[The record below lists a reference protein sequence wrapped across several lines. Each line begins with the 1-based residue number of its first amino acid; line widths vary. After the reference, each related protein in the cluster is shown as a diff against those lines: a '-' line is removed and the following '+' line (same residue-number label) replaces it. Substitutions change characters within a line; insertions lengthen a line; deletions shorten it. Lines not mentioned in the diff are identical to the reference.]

1 MFMRDTEDPIIIE
14 SGIIEISMA
23 KTMLILLVINIEKF
37 LTL

>member
-23 KTMLILLVINIEKF
+23 KTMLILLVITSKSF
-37 LTL
+37 